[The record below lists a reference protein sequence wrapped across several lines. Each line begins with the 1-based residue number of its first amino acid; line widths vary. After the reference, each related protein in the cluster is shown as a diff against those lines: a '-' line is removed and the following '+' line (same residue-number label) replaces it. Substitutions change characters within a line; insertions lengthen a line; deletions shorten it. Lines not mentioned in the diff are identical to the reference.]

1 MWLRQKN
8 TPEIFVM
15 SRSEVVQ
22 YCREKQRKPSVIISI
37 SDPYNVYDNAPFCS
51 PLNRVFDILPLSFCD
66 AAEPGKDVYGR
77 DVTESEMMTDE
88 DARKVVRFV
97 RENRDKRIIVH
108 CDAGI
113 SRSAGVAAAIS
124 KYLTGNDGRFFRSG
138 EYDPNMWCYTK
149 TLMTFL
155 EG

>member
-1 MWLRQKN
+1 
-8 TPEIFVM
+8 M

-22 YCREKQRKPSVIISI
+22 YCQEKQKKPSVVISI
-37 SDPYNVYDNAPFCS
+37 SDPYIVYDNAPFCS
-51 PLNRVFDILPLSFCD
+51 SENRVFDILPLCFCD

-77 DVTESEMMTDE
+77 DVAESDLMTDK
-88 DARKVVRFV
+88 DAQNVVQFV

-124 KYLTGNDGRFFRSG
+124 KYLTGDDGRFFRSG

-149 TLMTFL
+149 TLMAFL
-155 EG
+155 EV

>member
-1 MWLRQKN
+1 
-8 TPEIFVM
+8 M

-22 YCREKQRKPSVIISI
+22 YCQEKQKKPSVVISI
-37 SDPYNVYDNAPFCS
+37 SDPYIVYDNAPFCS
-51 PLNRVFDILPLSFCD
+51 SPNRVFDILPLSFCD

-124 KYLTGNDGRFFRSG
+124 KYFTGDEGLFFRSDR
-138 EYDPNMWCYTK
+138 YSPNMWCYTK
-149 TLMTFL
+149 TLMAFL
-155 EG
+155 EA